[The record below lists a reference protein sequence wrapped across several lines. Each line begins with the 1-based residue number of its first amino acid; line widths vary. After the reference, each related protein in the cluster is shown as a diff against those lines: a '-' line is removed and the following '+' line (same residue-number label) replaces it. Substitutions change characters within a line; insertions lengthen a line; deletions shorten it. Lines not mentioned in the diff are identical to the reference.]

1 MNNLRITTAELAEL
15 CGVSQ
20 GTVDRALNN
29 RSGIKTETKER
40 ILKTA
45 VQYGFRGTVGNSK
58 CTDERSRPI
67 GVIVFNLNN
76 EYFCKLITEIEAAC
90 REKGYTTLIMFTN
103 YDKQH
108 EIECI
113 RRMYSLG
120 VEGIILCAVNSG
132 PEFENY
138 LKAFEVPIVAVGNDI
153 RSVPYVGV
161 DDYAAMKEMTE
172 YVLGGGLETENMPE
186 SARRRNIIY
195 FSPAIQYEDAY
206 AQKRRFEGFLAA
218 LPPDQPYAV
227 ITDIDKIREEYPQG
241 TVILCSND
249 YYAAQVYFK
258 TKRAVIV
265 GFDNIDILDKYR
277 IPISSVA
284 YSIKEIAGKALDCIV
299 NKSCESQTIPYH
311 FVMRP

>member
-1 MNNLRITTAELAEL
+1 MNNLRITTAELARL
-15 CGVSQ
+15 CSVSQ

-29 RSGIKTETKER
+29 RSGIKAETKER

-45 VQYGFRGTVGNSK
+45 AQYGFRGAVGNSK
-58 CTDERSRPI
+58 CADERTRQI

-108 EIECI
+108 EIECV

-132 PEFENY
+132 PEFEKY
-138 LKAFEVPIVAVGNDI
+138 LKAFDIPIVAVGNDI
-153 RSVPYVGV
+153 RSVPYIGV

-172 YVLGGGLETENMPE
+172 YVLGGGLEAAERRCNM
-186 SARRRNIIY
+186 IY

-218 LPPDQPYAV
+218 LPLGQPYSV

-249 YYAAQVYFK
+249 YYALKVHFK
-258 TKRAVIV
+258 TKGAVIT

-284 YSIKEIAGKALDCIV
+284 YSIEEIAGKALDCIV
-299 NKSCESQTIPYH
+299 NKSCESQTIAHY
-311 FVMRP
+311 FVKRV